1 MWDTRNKTW
10 VVGEWSWEK
19 LSVSVFCFKN
29 GNFKG
34 TKNVT
39 LNIQHLDLLV
49 GEQQKLERLQ
59 TEWLLFDIR
68 GPCIA
73 IYYYNKTNEMH

>member
-29 GNFKG
+29 WNFKG
-34 TKNVT
+34 T
-39 LNIQHLDLLV
+39 
-49 GEQQKLERLQ
+49 
-59 TEWLLFDIR
+59 
-68 GPCIA
+68 
-73 IYYYNKTNEMH
+73 